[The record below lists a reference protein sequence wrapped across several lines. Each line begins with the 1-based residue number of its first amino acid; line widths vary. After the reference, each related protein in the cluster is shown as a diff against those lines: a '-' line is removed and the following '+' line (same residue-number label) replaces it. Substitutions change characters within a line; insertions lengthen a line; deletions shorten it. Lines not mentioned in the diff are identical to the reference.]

1 MSLFQRRRLALA
13 SVAILSFAP
22 AILPTS
28 AAASPSTGTSAKYVT
43 VQPLCSTPK
52 PRHMQCFAMRR
63 VFATAT
69 TAGARRLTA
78 QPALATGPAGG
89 YTPAD
94 LATAYGVN
102 PDTATTQVVGIVD
115 ANDDPNAL
123 SDLNTFDAHY
133 GLPAET
139 STSFKKL
146 VETGAT
152 TDPGWAGEISLDLD
166 AVRGMCHKCKIVL
179 VEAATS
185 GTDDLAGAVNEAV
198 SVGATVI
205 SNSYGGHDNVSIP
218 AADVNDYNHPGIVI
232 TASTGD
238 HGMFDWDNA
247 NVSGGKSN
255 NAPEFPSSAS
265 TVVAVGGTTLY
276 LNSDA
281 TRSAETVWNEN
292 GPGDLTGGN
301 LGKAE
306 GATGG
311 GCSAKFTAQGWQHG
325 VANYSQTTCGTG
337 RLAADVSAL
346 ADPYTGYDIFDSV
359 SGGGW
364 QTFGGTSL
372 ASPLIAA
379 MWAMAGGSGGVA
391 YPSLSLYGHF
401 KSDKTHPLYDVGA
414 GGNGFCDG
422 VQPAACSNTFGG
434 SPNTFGFGIL
444 DCAFLPNSATLS
456 AGTRE
461 CDAAT
466 GYDGPS
472 GVGTPVGL
480 AAFTPMG
487 PTAKLT
493 VPGTVTHG
501 VSASFSGSTS
511 TDPFPGGKIK
521 TYSFAWGDGTTTTG
535 TSATAAH
542 TYATAGT
549 KSLTLTVT
557 DTYGRTGT
565 VTTPVTVH

>member
-1 MSLFQRRRLALA
+1 MSPSTRRAFALA
-13 SVAILSFAP
+13 SALVLGLAP
-22 AILPTS
+22 ALVTTS
-28 AAASPSTGTSAKYVT
+28 ATASPSTGSTKYVT
-43 VQPLCSTPK
+43 AKPLCGTPK
-52 PRHMQCFAMRR
+52 AGHAQCFAMRR
-63 VFATAT
+63 VAATAST
-69 TAGARRLTA
+69 PGAR
-78 QPALATGPAGG
+78 PMIVNPGFATGPAGG
-89 YTPAD
+89 YTPGD

-102 PDTATTQVVGIVD
+102 PDTATSQVVGIVD

-123 SDLNTFDAHY
+123 SDLDTFDAQY

-139 STSFKKL
+139 SASFQKF

-152 TDPGWAGEISLDLD
+152 TDAGWAGEISLDLD

-179 VEAATS
+179 VETATAN
-185 GTDDLAGAVNEAV
+185 TADLASGVNEAV

-205 SNSYGGHDNVSIP
+205 SNSYGGRDNVSIP
-218 AADVNDYNHPGIVI
+218 TAVVNAYNHPGVVI

-238 HGMFDWDNA
+238 NGMFDWDNV
-247 NVSGGKSN
+247 NVSGGTSS
-255 NAPEFPSSAS
+255 NAPEFPSSAN

-281 TRSAETVWNEN
+281 TRSAESVWNEN

-301 LGKAE
+301 LGAKE

-311 GCSAKFTAQGWQHG
+311 GCSSKFAAQGWQHA
-325 VANYSQTTCGTG
+325 VANYAETTCGTG

-346 ADPYTGYDIFDSV
+346 ADPFTGYDIFDTI

-379 MWAMAGGSGGVA
+379 MWAMAGGSGGVS

-422 VQPAACSNTFGG
+422 IQPTSCSNTLGG
-434 SPNTFGFGIL
+434 SPNTAGLGIL

-493 VPGTVTHG
+493 VPATVTHG

-511 TDPFPGGKIK
+511 TDPFPGGKIT

-535 TSATAAH
+535 TSKTVSH
-542 TYATAGT
+542 TYATAGS

-557 DTYGRTGT
+557 DNYGRTGS
-565 VTTPVTVH
+565 VTTSVTVH